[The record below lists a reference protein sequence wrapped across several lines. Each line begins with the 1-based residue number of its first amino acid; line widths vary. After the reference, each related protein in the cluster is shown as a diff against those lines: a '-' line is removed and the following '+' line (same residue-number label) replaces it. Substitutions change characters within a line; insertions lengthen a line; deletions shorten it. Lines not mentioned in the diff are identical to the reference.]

1 MSVPKGTASVKG
13 ATTTPKNKIDFE
25 KPVRPKRTD
34 FSTEEELQKARAK
47 YKEDVEKY
55 EEKLDVWAK
64 KQVPK
69 TTMSKKDFGVWATK
83 HDVSIYGSIDGLDES
98 VLGSWSKRFEKL
110 SSDFPQVQEYY
121 QKTLERKFEVSFNP
135 SSTFYAEGSHGMTF
149 GRSFADMT
157 SGVKG
162 FGSGI
167 AEGLFTKGT
176 GTIDALYDH
185 EFGHNLDSAIRFGKI
200 QTTEQRVK
208 YSNDIVSS
216 LYGKKGMSEYATT
229 NADELFA
236 EGFSAWYGG
245 EKTEFAKSFGE
256 LLKRWL

>member
-1 MSVPKGTASVKG
+1 MSVPKSTKSVKG
-13 ATTTPKNKIDFE
+13 ATPTPKNKIDFE
-25 KPVRPKRTD
+25 KPVRPKKAD

-47 YKEDVEKY
+47 YKENVEKY

-64 KQVPK
+64 EQVPK
-69 TTMSKKDFGVWATK
+69 TTMSKKDFSVWATK
-83 HDVSIYGSIDGLDES
+83 HDVSIYGSIDGLDEN

-121 QKTLERKFEVSFNP
+121 QKTLRRNFEVSFNP
-135 SSTFYAEGSHGMTF
+135 SSTFNAEGSHGMTF
-149 GRSFADMT
+149 GGSFADMT
-157 SGVKG
+157 SGAKN

-176 GTIDALYDH
+176 GTIEALYDH

-200 QTTEQRVK
+200 KTTEQRVK
-208 YSNDIVSS
+208 YSNDIVSL

-245 EKTEFAKSFGE
+245 EKTEFAESFGE